1 MSEKERAKQRAKRA
15 RARRRKKFFK
25 TVLVIIG
32 IIAVGFSAFAITI
45 KISNPDYDLKEFIPK
60 IPTEK
65 FEQIS
70 SFIEEDILGKTT
82 TTTTTETST
91 TQKPTTTKRQ
101 NYDYSEFDDF
111 AFDTSLQGNQLGNLL
126 NKTNGRVTYSSSY
139 IYYSIDSK
147 GIYRFEPNNE
157 TNSKVLVKKYNFK
170 CLNVLGDYIY
180 FVDTENNRLKRA
192 AVSGGDAIK
201 VCDDIDFAY
210 LYNDKVYFVG
220 TDNSVGYI
228 NTDGFE
234 KTVLYTAPADK
245 EVSFAGIS
253 LSRLFIVQHD
263 KVADYSEYIT
273 VSLKD
278 KTKRYFRDDTKGDE
292 IINLQLEGGY
302 FYYYEKQ
309 DDGSYNLIRQ
319 KFGSEKTVTL
329 LENCNVT
336 DYPVVYANRL
346 YYTREKKNQIYAM
359 ELNMNSMAK
368 KTMLSTDFDDDTNTI
383 GVGYGYQYVFLFGRA
398 SESEYMKYR
407 GSCIYT
413 SSSTDNTIKFKNG
426 KWYY

>member
-1 MSEKERAKQRAKRA
+1 MNEKQRAKERAKRA

-32 IIAVGFSAFAITI
+32 IVAVAFAAFAITL
-45 KISNPDYDLKEFIPK
+45 KICDPDYDFKNLIPQDKIQQVSAFIREDVLKQTTTAA
-60 IPTEK
+60 PTEK
-65 FEQIS
+65 PE
-70 SFIEEDILGKTT
+70 TT
-82 TTTTTETST
+82 
-91 TQKPTTTKRQ
+91 KPTTTKRQ

-147 GIYRFEPNNE
+147 GIYRFEPNSE
-157 TNSKVLVKKYNFK
+157 QNSALLVKNYNFT
-170 CLNVLGDYIY
+170 CLNILGDYIY
-180 FVDTENNRLKRA
+180 FVDTETNRLKRA

-201 VCDDIDFAY
+201 ICDDIKFAY

-245 EVSFAGIS
+245 EVSFAGTS
-253 LSRLFIVQHD
+253 LSRVFITQHD
-263 KVADYSEYIT
+263 KVADYTEYIT

-278 KTKRYFRDDTKGDE
+278 KDKRYFRDNTKGDE
-292 IINLQLEGGY
+292 LINLQLECGF

-309 DDGSYNLIRQ
+309 EDGSYNLIRQ

-329 LENCNVT
+329 LEKCSLT

-346 YYTREKKNQIYAM
+346 YYTRKQKNNIYAM
-359 ELNMNSMAK
+359 ELNMNSMDK
-368 KTMLSTDFDDDTNTI
+368 KIMLNTSAIDDTNTI
-383 GVGYGYQYVFLFGRA
+383 GVGYGYQYVFLFGREKKNSA
-398 SESEYMKYR
+398 MKYR

-413 SSSTDNTIKFKNG
+413 SSSADNIIKFRNG
-426 KWYY
+426 KWSY